1 MARPKDADLLREAE
15 ELQRLLLVMASTH
28 PVAAQRL
35 AIDFQDSQLEYRAG
49 RLVIGDYCA
58 ELTEIR
64 RRLAQH
70 FATLPGDAG
79 DDYSIP
85 LPEKG
90 EKAAARFVRDAAPT
104 PTGTKRTSASTP
116 VRKPSLYT

>member
-1 MARPKDADLLREAE
+1 MARPKDADLLREAG

-49 RLVIGDYCA
+49 RLVMSDYCA
-58 ELTEIR
+58 ELAEIR

-70 FATLPGDAG
+70 FSSLPGDAG
-79 DDYSIP
+79 DAYSIP
-85 LPEKG
+85 LPPKSEKP
-90 EKAAARFVRDAAPT
+90 ATRFTREVPPAPT
-104 PTGTKRTSASTP
+104 GAKRAPAASP
-116 VRKPSLYT
+116 SRKPSLYT

>member
-15 ELQRLLLVMASTH
+15 ELQRMLLVMASTH

-49 RLVIGDYCA
+49 RLVISDYCA
-58 ELTEIR
+58 ELKEIR

-70 FATLPGDAG
+70 FSSLPGAG
-79 DDYSIP
+79 DDFSIP
-85 LPEKG
+85 LPPKS
-90 EKAAARFVRDAAPT
+90 EKAAAPFVRDAAPT
-104 PTGTKRTSASTP
+104 PTSPKRPSANTS